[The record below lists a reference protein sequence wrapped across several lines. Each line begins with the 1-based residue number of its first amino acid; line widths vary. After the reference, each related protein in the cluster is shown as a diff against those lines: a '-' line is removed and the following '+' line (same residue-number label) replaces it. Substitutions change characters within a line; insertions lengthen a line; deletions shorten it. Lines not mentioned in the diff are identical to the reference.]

1 MCIRG
6 SRVRNVNEMEKKK
19 NTLMIQTISN
29 MFMASASTK
38 NESSIVRQD
47 FNFIEPFWYHN

>member
-19 NTLMIQTISN
+19 YADDSNDIEYVYGISIN
-29 MFMASASTK
+29 K
-38 NESSIVRQD
+38 EWIVD
-47 FNFIEPFWYHN
+47 CETGL